1 MFLRGAY
8 IGFDLDFMQSLW
20 IDNEWLIDQK
30 AELLSECTHDQP
42 TQRIADETNPL
53 LLTGLNFDEL
63 GYMLVSGC

>member
-1 MFLRGAY
+1 
-8 IGFDLDFMQSLW
+8 MQSLW